1 MPNWN
6 IFRKIGA
13 IIISGATVFILT
25 VENMFQINTAN
36 AYNSDTIPQLKS
48 INIDSEEPYS
58 YIGILQKVMNI
69 DIDDDGKKEVIAY
82 YKDNS
87 LEYSQQV
94 NIDAFYDIY
103 DDCSDTPK
111 TVYSDIYTYHK
122 THIVQDNNIGKIYIA
137 EIDQYGFSS
146 VYPNKQYGMSSTR
159 DGELYYAYMQNVNFL
174 DEIAYGKGDID
185 GDADITI
192 SDAITMLSYYAK
204 NAVGLPTEINDIQKS
219 AADMDNDGKITI
231 SDATTTLSLYA
242 EHAAGLIDTL
252 ILPSNVK
259 EDDTCFRDF
268 PRLTKGEL
276 ESTFYLDID
285 NDGKKET
292 IGRYDNTNLYPYE
305 NTNYIMVQPQPYV
318 FQVYDNGNFYDTFG
332 YDPSAGMVKFN
343 YVLVNDHNINQI
355 YLASIYSRGSGTYC
369 YAGITKEYPV
379 VGGASKPI
387 LYVDYSID
395 ATSGSPITTETIEIG
410 YNSVIRQE
418 LLDYIDN
425 LEIISPYG
433 DEAESL
439 SVFKHIFDTYGQ

>member
-87 LEYSQQV
+87 LEYPQQV

-204 NAVGLPTEINDIQKS
+204 NAAGLPTEINDIQKN
-219 AADMDNDGKITI
+219 AADIDNDSRITI
-231 SDATTTLSLYA
+231 SDATTALSIYA

-252 ILPSNVK
+252 MLPPTAKDSGEPYKV
-259 EDDTCFRDF
+259 
-268 PRLTKGEL
+268 LTGDL
-276 ESTFYLDID
+276 ESTFYYDID

-292 IGRYDNTNLYPYE
+292 IGKYINAKDNSSISLPLAQD
-305 NTNYIMVQPQPYV
+305 YI